1 MNNKE
6 LSCKIASDIADM
18 LEHGA
23 YLHPDIGR
31 DTEPSRILTRME
43 DMTLGNLNR
52 YRAEQSLPTDSGESM
67 TPYSCEPGIAY

>member
-6 LSCKIASDIADM
+6 LSQKIASQIADM
-18 LEHGA
+18 LENGA

-43 DMTLGNLNR
+43 DMVLGDLNR
-52 YRAEQSLPTDSGESM
+52 YRPEQSLPTTCD
-67 TPYSCEPGIAY
+67 EPGIAY